1 MAEADG
7 AFLIN
12 ERVKIMRDLETV
24 RKTALAAIEAAK
36 DSIIETGRWLWKN
49 PESGYR
55 EVKTSAYIVNELRK
69 LGLEVKTDL
78 AMTGFRADIDT
89 GKPGPTVAIMGEMD
103 SLLIP
108 NHPECDKTTGAV
120 HSCGHNVGGPGLI
133 GTAIAILAVKEDLC
147 GKVVLIGTPAEEGI
161 ELDYRKKLMAEGKI
175 QAISG
180 KSQLMLEGVLDDVDI
195 AYMNHLSKG
204 FGHRDHNGA
213 INKRLTFHGVSC
225 HAAGP
230 QNGRNALSAAT
241 LAMDAIGLM
250 RESLGYSAYARVHGI
265 ITHGGD
271 AVNIIPN
278 EVTMEYMLRMP
289 KLDEML
295 KLNERFDK
303 IVMYAAKAAEC
314 EVTIETVNGF
324 LPLYDDVELGHMVGD
339 IVHYLQPDAAYDDNG
354 NFAAGST
361 DMGDVATVIP
371 AVHGYVPGAGGQGH
385 GIDYNIA
392 DEYSAYV
399 VNAQLEALTAIEL
412 LYGDGAKGK
421 AIAAHKA
428 NLMPME
434 EYKAT
439 VKKINQTIKST
450 DL

>member
-1 MAEADG
+1 
-7 AFLIN
+7 
-12 ERVKIMRDLETV
+12 MRDLETV

-303 IVMYAAKAAEC
+303 IVMDAAKAAEC

>member
-1 MAEADG
+1 
-7 AFLIN
+7 
-12 ERVKIMRDLETV
+12 MRDLETV
-24 RKTALAAIEAAK
+24 RKTALAAIENSK
-36 DSIIETGRWLWKN
+36 DSIIETGRWIWNN

-69 LGLEVKTDL
+69 LGLEVKTGL

-108 NHPECDKTTGAV
+108 NHPECDKNTGAV

-133 GTAIAILAVKEDLC
+133 GTAIAILAVKDDLC

-161 ELDYRKKLMAEGKI
+161 ELDYRKKLMQEGKI

-250 RESLGYSAYARVHGI
+250 RESLGYNAYARIHGI

-278 EVTMEYMLRMP
+278 EVTMEYMVRMP

-295 KLNERFDK
+295 KLNERFDNV
-303 IVMYAAKAAEC
+303 VMHAAKAAEC

-339 IVHYLQPDAAYDDNG
+339 IVHYLQPDAAFDDNTT
-354 NFAAGST
+354 FAAGST

-371 AVHGYVPGAGGQGH
+371 AVHGYVPGCEGQAH
-385 GIDYNIA
+385 GIDYRIG
-392 DEYSAYV
+392 DEYSSYI
-399 VNAQLEALTAIEL
+399 VNAQVEALTAIEL
-412 LYGDGAKGK
+412 LYGDGARGK
-421 AIAAHKA
+421 AIAAHKE

-439 VKKINQTIKST
+439 IRKINQTIKST

>member
-1 MAEADG
+1 
-7 AFLIN
+7 
-12 ERVKIMRDLETV
+12 MRDLETV

>member
-1 MAEADG
+1 
-7 AFLIN
+7 
-12 ERVKIMRDLETV
+12 MRDLETV

-89 GKPGPTVAIMGEMD
+89 GNPGPTVAIMGEMD

>member
-1 MAEADG
+1 
-7 AFLIN
+7 
-12 ERVKIMRDLETV
+12 MRDLETV

-36 DSIIETGRWLWKN
+36 DSIIETGRWIWNN
-49 PESGYR
+49 PEPGYR

-108 NHPECDKTTGAV
+108 NHPECDKITGAV

-161 ELDYRKKLMAEGKI
+161 ELDYRKKLMSEGKI

-180 KSQLMLEGVLDDVDI
+180 KSQLMLEGVLDDVDV
-195 AYMNHLSKG
+195 AYMNHLSQG

-225 HAAGP
+225 HAAAP

-250 RESLGYSAYARVHGI
+250 RESLGYNAYARIHGI

-303 IVMYAAKAAEC
+303 VVMYAAKAAEC

-324 LPLYDDVELGHMVGD
+324 LPLYDDVELGHMAGD
-339 IVHYLQPDAAYDDNG
+339 IVHYLQPDAPYDDNG
-354 NFAAGST
+354 HFAAGST

-371 AVHGYVPGAGGQGH
+371 AVHGYVPGSGGKAH
-385 GIDYNIA
+385 GVDYCIA
-392 DEYSAYV
+392 DEYSAYI
-399 VNAQLEALTAIEL
+399 VNAQLEALIAIEL

-439 VKKINQTIKST
+439 IKKINQTIKST